1 MEEVINL
8 SIEEDLAII
17 SFNNP
22 PVNSLGL
29 AVRKGL
35 VEALNVAE
43 SNVNVRA
50 IILIGEGSTFPA
62 GADIKEFGHPPQ
74 EPHLPAICDKIEK
87 TKKPVISALHGT
99 ALGGGLEIAL
109 SSHYRIASEKTKIGL
124 PEVHL
129 GLLPGAGGT
138 QRLPRLAGIVPA
150 LKIMTSGKPISS
162 TEALKIGIIDKITED
177 LLLNAKT
184 FARENMGK
192 NNYPITSKIQNK
204 IIDSEEN
211 RGAINAFREELQK
224 KARGLLAPQKIVDCV
239 EASLSLKIED
249 GLKFERNAFSEL
261 MTTKQSKALIHAF
274 FAERKS
280 AKIPEIARATHRAIS
295 SLGVIGGGTMGS
307 GITVAALNAGLHVKM
322 IEKDKDSIDRG
333 IRNVR
338 KVYERDVEK
347 GRMNLEKKE
356 KILSNYEPS
365 TDMQNLSQVDMVIE
379 AVYEEM
385 EIKKSVFRELDK
397 IAKDGAVLASN
408 TSYLNIDE
416 IASVTKRPQDVIGLH
431 FFSPANI
438 MRLLEIVIPG
448 KVADDVVATGFHLAK
463 RMKKVPVRAGNCD
476 GFIGNRILSIYG
488 EAAGYIMEDGASP
501 YEIDKAIV
509 NFGYPMGPYQMFDL
523 AGGDIGWATR
533 KRKSATRNPKLRYVE
548 ISDRLCENGWFGQK
562 TGRGFYRYT
571 EGERRGKEDP
581 EVLDIIRIEREKKGI
596 KPKHFSEEEIL
607 RRYLG
612 AMINESAKV
621 IEENM
626 ALRPSDIDVTKLYG
640 YGFPRYKG
648 GPMHYADTYGLNK
661 ILDDLNAFSEEDPV
675 FWSPSQLIV
684 DLVSSGKNFNSLNK

>member
-1 MEEVINL
+1 
-8 SIEEDLAII
+8 
-17 SFNNP
+17 
-22 PVNSLGL
+22 
-29 AVRKGL
+29 
-35 VEALNVAE
+35 
-43 SNVNVRA
+43 
-50 IILIGEGSTFPA
+50 
-62 GADIKEFGHPPQ
+62 
-74 EPHLPAICDKIEK
+74 
-87 TKKPVISALHGT
+87 
-99 ALGGGLEIAL
+99 
-109 SSHYRIASEKTKIGL
+109 
-124 PEVHL
+124 
-129 GLLPGAGGT
+129 
-138 QRLPRLAGIVPA
+138 
-150 LKIMTSGKPISS
+150 
-162 TEALKIGIIDKITED
+162 
-177 LLLNAKT
+177 
-184 FARENMGK
+184 
-192 NNYPITSKIQNK
+192 
-204 IIDSEEN
+204 
-211 RGAINAFREELQK
+211 
-224 KARGLLAPQKIVDCV
+224 
-239 EASLSLKIED
+239 
-249 GLKFERNAFSEL
+249 
-261 MTTKQSKALIHAF
+261 
-274 FAERKS
+274 
-280 AKIPEIARATHRAIS
+280 
-295 SLGVIGGGTMGS
+295 
-307 GITVAALNAGLHVKM
+307 
-322 IEKDKDSIDRG
+322 
-333 IRNVR
+333 
-338 KVYERDVEK
+338 
-347 GRMNLEKKE
+347 
-356 KILSNYEPS
+356 
-365 TDMQNLSQVDMVIE
+365 
-379 AVYEEM
+379 M
-385 EIKKSVFRELDK
+385 EIKKSVFRKLDK

-476 GFIGNRILSIYG
+476 GFIGNRILSTYG

-596 KPKHFSEEEIL
+596 KPKDFSEEEIL

-640 YGFPRYKG
+640 YGFPRHKG

>member
-1 MEEVINL
+1 MAEVINL

-35 VEALNVAE
+35 VEALNAAE
-43 SNVNVRA
+43 NNVNVRA

-150 LKIMTSGKPISS
+150 LKIMTSGGPISS
-162 TEALKIGIIDKITED
+162 TEALKIGIIDKIAED
-177 LLLNAKT
+177 LLSNAKS

-192 NNYPITSKIQNK
+192 NNYPITSNIQDK

-211 RGAINAFREELQK
+211 RGAIKSFREELQK

-261 MTTKQSKALIHAF
+261 MATKQSKALIHAF

-280 AKIPEIARATHRAIS
+280 AKIPEIASATHRSIS

-338 KVYERDVEK
+338 KVYERDVKK

-385 EIKKSVFRELDK
+385 EIKKSVFRKLDK

-476 GFIGNRILSIYG
+476 GFIGNRILSTYG

-596 KPKHFSEEEIL
+596 KPKDFSEEEIL

-640 YGFPRYKG
+640 YGFPRHKG

>member
-1 MEEVINL
+1 MAEVINL

-35 VEALNVAE
+35 VEALNAAE
-43 SNVNVRA
+43 NNVNVRA

-150 LKIMTSGKPISS
+150 LKIMTSGNPISS
-162 TEALKIGIIDKITED
+162 TEALKIGIIDKIAED
-177 LLLNAKT
+177 LLLNAKS

-192 NNYPITSKIQNK
+192 NNYPITSNIQDKIV
-204 IIDSEEN
+204 DSEEN
-211 RGAINAFREELQK
+211 RGAIKSFREELQK

-261 MTTKQSKALIHAF
+261 MATKQSKALIHAF

-476 GFIGNRILSIYG
+476 GFIGNRILSTYG

-523 AGGDIGWATR
+523 AGGDIG
-533 KRKSATRNPKLRYVE
+533 
-548 ISDRLCENGWFGQK
+548 
-562 TGRGFYRYT
+562 
-571 EGERRGKEDP
+571 
-581 EVLDIIRIEREKKGI
+581 
-596 KPKHFSEEEIL
+596 
-607 RRYLG
+607 
-612 AMINESAKV
+612 
-621 IEENM
+621 
-626 ALRPSDIDVTKLYG
+626 
-640 YGFPRYKG
+640 
-648 GPMHYADTYGLNK
+648 
-661 ILDDLNAFSEEDPV
+661 
-675 FWSPSQLIV
+675 
-684 DLVSSGKNFNSLNK
+684 